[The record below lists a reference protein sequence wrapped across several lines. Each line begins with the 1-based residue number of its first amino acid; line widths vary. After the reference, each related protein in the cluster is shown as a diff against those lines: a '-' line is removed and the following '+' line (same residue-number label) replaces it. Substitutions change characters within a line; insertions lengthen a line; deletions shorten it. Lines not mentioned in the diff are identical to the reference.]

1 MKDLDGKL
9 IISYS
14 ALAAFKNCPKSYEI
28 EYEWMRESKHANEAV
43 KKGSLF
49 HRYMELIVKNPEV
62 MPAILP
68 EDEGGKMWHIAVDYI
83 YARGLPSDIM
93 ATEES
98 LYWEVMPDVVF
109 RVTPDLLYRKDN
121 TIICR
126 DWKTFGKRPS
136 LDIHISDQARFYII
150 TLEALYNMPVE
161 FEFVYVRSERIGIPR
176 PRSPAWNQQDSY
188 FTVPYSL
195 SALQKQR
202 TKIDLVESIR
212 SLLEA
217 RRLNQW
223 YRTGRTGYGMAS
235 CTGCFQRPLCSEE
248 WEHGFVSPERLEA
261 LSTQRESLLKV
272 DEDA

>member
-43 KKGSLF
+43 KKGSMF
-49 HRYMELIVKNPEV
+49 HRYMEEAVKNHRFD
-62 MPAILP
+62 IFP
-68 EDEGGKMWHIAVDYI
+68 EDEEAKMWHIAADYLNS
-83 YARGLPSDIM
+83 RGLPDNIM

-195 SALQKQR
+195 STLQKQR
-202 TKIDLVESIR
+202 TKIDLVESIM
-212 SLLEA
+212 SLLKTKN
-217 RRLNQW
+217 RGSY

-261 LSTQRESLLKV
+261 LSTQRESLLKA
-272 DEDA
+272 EEEI